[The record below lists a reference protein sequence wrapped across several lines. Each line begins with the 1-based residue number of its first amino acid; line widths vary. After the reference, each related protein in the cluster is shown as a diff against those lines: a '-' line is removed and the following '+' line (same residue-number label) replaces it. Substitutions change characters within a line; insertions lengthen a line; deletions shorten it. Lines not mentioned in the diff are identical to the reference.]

1 MPSKPSVTVSV
12 VMCAHNET
20 GVIERQL
27 RALAVQECDEPW
39 ELVVVDH
46 RSTDATS
53 QVTESF
59 RERFPHLTILRLN
72 SGFGLAHA
80 RNSGVRV
87 AQGSKIIMCDADDEV
102 QPGWLLAM
110 SHALAIHDI
119 VGARLDPASINPPW
133 LIRTRG
139 LGQTHEIPS
148 FLGAPWS
155 YGAGLG
161 FRRLVF
167 DKLDGFD
174 ERLVGGGEDCDFGL
188 RASASGFCTVFVPD
202 AVVRYRF
209 RADTASAYRQGRAYG
224 KVEALLLMK
233 HGARSD
239 RRTWWRHNVIELLRL
254 PPLTASIPFQRSR
267 LDRRI
272 HKVAFARRTGRM
284 LGRMQG
290 AIKHG
295 CPPW

>member
-1 MPSKPSVTVSV
+1 
-12 VMCAHNET
+12 MCAHNEA

-27 RALAVQECDEPW
+27 RALAVQESDEPW

-59 RERFPHLTILRLN
+59 RAHFPDLTILQLN
-72 SGFGLAHA
+72 SGLGLAHA

-87 AQGSKIIMCDADDEV
+87 AQGSKIVMCDADDEV

-110 SHALAIHDI
+110 SRALAIHDI
-119 VGARLDPASINPPW
+119 VGARMDPVSINPAW

-139 LGQTHEIPS
+139 LVQTQEIPTY
-148 FLGAPWS
+148 LGATWS
-155 YGAGLG
+155 CGAGLG
-161 FRRLVF
+161 FRRVVF
-167 DKLDGFD
+167 DKLGGFD
-174 ERLVGGGEDCDFGL
+174 ERLVGGGEDTDFGV
-188 RASASGFCTVFVPD
+188 RASAAGFCTAFVPD

-209 RADTASAYRQGRAYG
+209 RAGATSAYRQGRGYG
-224 KVEALLLMK
+224 NGEALLLIK

-239 RRTWWRHNVIELLRL
+239 RRAWWRNNAIELLRL
-254 PPLTASIPFQRSR
+254 PPLTATIPFQRSR

-272 HKVAFARRTGRM
+272 RKVAFARRAGRM